1 MNTQN
6 ETPRNEN
13 NPAETP
19 KQQRG
24 RRWILAGVAATVI
37 GALTFAGV
45 SHADGTAGFAGHHH
59 GMMGWHGGQMDPEK
73 AAQRIDH
80 MVDRLLPDGTATQK
94 TQVATII
101 KTAMTDLKPLREQHR
116 AAREQGIKILSQP
129 TIDRAALEQV
139 RAGEIQLAEQVS
151 KRMTQ
156 ALADVAEVLT
166 PEQRARV
173 AEHLKKRFGRMG

>member
-6 ETPRNEN
+6 ESSLNEN
-13 NPAETP
+13 NPAVTP
-19 KQQRG
+19 KRQRG
-24 RRWILAGVAATVI
+24 SRWMMAGIAAAVI
-37 GALTFAGV
+37 GAFTFAGI
-45 SHADGTAGFAGHHH
+45 SYADGTAGVDGGHH

-80 MVDRLLPDGTATQK
+80 MVDRMLSDGTAAQK

-101 KTAMTDLKPLREQHR
+101 KTAMADLKPLREQHR
-116 AAREQGIKILSQP
+116 AARQQGIKILSQA

-139 RAGEIQLAEQVS
+139 RVSELQLADQVS

-156 ALADVAEVLT
+156 ALADVADVLT

-173 AEHLKKRFGRMG
+173 AARLTKRFGHMG